1 VRVPP
6 SGASP
11 ARPSGVSYVTRSR
24 VRRVRLREYRASV
37 VDTPANADAPGA
49 AGSRA
54 RIAAAARELFAT
66 NGYERTTVDAIA
78 ERAGVARRTFF
89 RYFRSKDDA
98 ILPDHERVFAS
109 IETHLS
115 AATDLPPVRALCS
128 GARVVF
134 RSYVDDPVVSL
145 QRYRLTRSVP
155 ALRARETASVNEYF
169 RLFRRFL
176 SGRFAAEPTPPPGHP
191 DGSLRADVIAGAVV
205 AAHNQVLREWL
216 KSGCQGDPMP
226 ALDAAF
232 DWVVQTF
239 EVPAPAEPSVQPAPP
254 SAGGGEDVVVA
265 VFRTGESIDDVV
277 QRISRRL

>member
-1 VRVPP
+1 
-6 SGASP
+6 
-11 ARPSGVSYVTRSR
+11 
-24 VRRVRLREYRASV
+24 V
-37 VDTPANADAPGA
+37 VDTPATAEPPGT

-54 RIAAAARELFAT
+54 RIAAAARELFAA
-66 NGYERTTVDAIA
+66 NGYENTTVDAIA

-98 ILPDHERVFAS
+98 ILPDHDRVFAA
-109 IETHLS
+109 IEAHLS
-115 AATDLPPVRALCS
+115 AATDLPAVRALCS

-134 RSYVDDPVVSL
+134 RSYVDDAAVSL

-176 SGRFAAEPTPPPGHP
+176 LRRFRAALPPGEP
-191 DGSLRADVIAGAVV
+191 DWSLRADVIAGAVV

-216 KSGCQGDPMP
+216 KGGCQGDPMP
-226 ALDAAF
+226 ALNAAF
-232 DWVVQTF
+232 DWVVGIF
-239 EVPAPAEPSVQPAPP
+239 EPLAPGDSAVTPSGSVQTPA
-254 SAGGGEDVVVA
+254 GEDVVVA
-265 VFRTGESIDDVV
+265 VFRTGESIDDVM

>member
-1 VRVPP
+1 
-6 SGASP
+6 
-11 ARPSGVSYVTRSR
+11 
-24 VRRVRLREYRASV
+24 V
-37 VDTPANADAPGA
+37 VETPAAAESPGA

-66 NGYERTTVDAIA
+66 NGYDRTTVDAIA

-98 ILPDHERVFAS
+98 ILPDHERVFAA
-109 IETHLS
+109 IEGQLS

-128 GARVVF
+128 GARIVF
-134 RSYVDDPVVSL
+134 RSYVDDAAISL
-145 QRYRLTRSVP
+145 QRYQLTRSVP

-176 SGRFAAEPTPPPGHP
+176 AGRFEAEPLPQPGQAGQAGQP
-191 DGSLRADVIAGAVV
+191 DASLRADVIAGAVV

-216 KSGCQGDPMP
+216 RGGCQGDPMP

-232 DWVVQTF
+232 GWVVRTF
-239 EVPAPAEPSVQPAPP
+239 EAPAPAEGTAAMSASSGSGQPPT
-254 SAGGGEDVVVA
+254 GEDVVVA
-265 VFRTGESIDDVV
+265 VFRTGESIGDVM

>member
-1 VRVPP
+1 V
-6 SGASP
+6 GP
-11 ARPSGVSYVTRSR
+11 AGVSYVTYTR
-24 VRRVRLREYRASV
+24 VRDVLLRDYRASV
-37 VDTPANADAPGA
+37 VDSPTAAETPGA

-66 NGYERTTVDAIA
+66 NGYEHTTVDAIA

-98 ILPDHERVFAS
+98 ILLDHDRVFAA

-115 AATDLPPVRALCS
+115 AATDLPSVRALCS

-145 QRYRLTRSVP
+145 QRYQLTRSVP
-155 ALRARETASVNEYF
+155 ALRVRENASVNEYF

-176 SGRFAAEPTPPPGHP
+176 FGRFTVQPVPPGQP
-191 DGSLRADVIAGAVV
+191 DASLRADVIAGAVV

-216 KSGCQGDPMP
+216 KGGCQGDPMP
-226 ALDAAF
+226 ALDDAF
-232 DWVVQTF
+232 GWVVRTF
-239 EVPAPAEPSVQPAPP
+239 EVPAVQEPAPQ
-254 SAGGGEDVVVA
+254 AGTVTGPATGEDVVVA

-277 QRISRRL
+277 QRISRRP

>member
-1 VRVPP
+1 MAV
-6 SGASP
+6 STSP
-11 ARPSGVSYVTRSR
+11 GVSYVTYRR
-24 VRRVRLREYRASV
+24 VRRLRLHDYRASV
-37 VDTPANADAPGA
+37 VDTPTPAETSGA

-66 NGYERTTVDAIA
+66 NGYEHTTVDAIA

-98 ILPDHERVFAS
+98 ILPDHDRVFAA

-145 QRYRLTRSVP
+145 QRYQLTRSVP

-169 RLFRRFL
+169 RVFRQFLF
-176 SGRFAAEPTPPPGHP
+176 GRFDAEPEPPERP
-191 DGSLRADVIAGAVV
+191 DASLRADVIAGAVV

-216 KSGCQGDPMP
+216 KGGCQGDPMP

-232 DWVVQTF
+232 DWVVHTF
-239 EVPAPAEPSVQPAPP
+239 EAPVAQETGTAGGTAPA
-254 SAGGGEDVVVA
+254 AGDDVVVA